1 MLHKVVIMIGNHR
14 RLFRSL
20 KALTTSKAA
29 IGLICALTA
38 TPYAQQQ
45 STTNPSPALLAKE
58 PSISSS
64 RSSDSRA
71 SSEGRYRIGPGD
83 VLDIKILNKPQ
94 FNREGVR
101 VTPRGT
107 VRMPLLKE
115 EVRAACH
122 TEEELET
129 EITQLLK
136 EYILEPQVTV
146 QIKEYLSEPVAVL
159 GAVRV
164 PSRFQLQR
172 RVRLLELLTY
182 ANGPTDNAGLTIQ
195 VVHTE
200 PAAACLVATSEGQPD
215 SSEKLANQ
223 IDNYKLTDTL
233 QNEENSNPYVR
244 AGDVISIAPA
254 DQVYVIGNV
263 IRPTTIALT
272 EAMTVSRAI
281 AMAGGTALDT
291 QKTQI
296 HIIRQLQGTPDKKD
310 ILVDLEA
317 INRRKAPDVLLVAN
331 DIIEVPAAGGKRL
344 FRSLLGAVIP
354 NVAQLPVRV
363 IP

>member
-1 MLHKVVIMIGNHR
+1 MTANHR
-14 RLFRSL
+14 LLFKGL
-20 KALTTSKAA
+20 KALTTIKASVA
-29 IGLICALTA
+29 LIFALSTA
-38 TPYAQQQ
+38 TYPQGQPTSTPPPAQI
-45 STTNPSPALLAKE
+45 AKE
-58 PSISSS
+58 PAISSS
-64 RSSDSRA
+64 RISDSRV

-83 VLDIKILNKPQ
+83 VLDIRVLNKPQ

-115 EVRAACH
+115 EVRAACR

-172 RVRLLELLTY
+172 RVRLLEVLTY

-200 PAAACLVATSEGQPD
+200 PAAACMASPSEGQPD
-215 SSEKLANQ
+215 SSEKLANR
-223 IDNYKLTDTL
+223 IDSYKLADTL
-233 QNEENSNPYVR
+233 RNDENSNPYLR
-244 AGDVISIAPA
+244 PGDVISIAPA

-272 EAMTVSRAI
+272 EALTVSRAI

-291 QKTQI
+291 QRTKI
-296 HIIRQLQGTPDKKD
+296 HIIRQIPGVADKKD
-310 ILVDLEA
+310 IVIDLEA
-317 INRRKAPDVLLVAN
+317 INRRQAPDVLLVSN
-331 DIIEVPAAGGKRL
+331 DIIEVPAAGGKRF
-344 FRSLLGAVIP
+344 FRTLLGAV
-354 NVAQLPVRV
+354 LPSVGNLPIRV

>member
-1 MLHKVVIMIGNHR
+1 MIGNYR
-14 RLFRSL
+14 LLFRCL
-20 KALTTSKAA
+20 KPLTTINASVA
-29 IGLICALTA
+29 LIFALSTA
-38 TPYAQQQ
+38 THPQGQP
-45 STTNPSPALLAKE
+45 TTSPSPVQVAKE
-58 PSISSS
+58 PAISSS
-64 RSSDSRA
+64 RVSDSRF
-71 SSEGRYRIGPGD
+71 SSEARYRIGPGD
-83 VLDIKILNKPQ
+83 VLDIRVLNKPQ

-200 PAAACLVATSEGQPD
+200 PAAACLVATSEAKPD
-215 SSEKLANQ
+215 SSEQLANQ
-223 IDNYKLTDTL
+223 IDNYKLADTL
-233 QNEENSNPYVR
+233 QNDDNSNPYVR

-296 HIIRQLQGTPDKKD
+296 HIIRQIQGAPDKKD

-317 INRRKAPDVLLVAN
+317 INRRKSPDVLLVAN

-344 FRSLLGAVIP
+344 LRSLLGAVIP